1 MLCNYYHLFIIII
14 IKLAELAVAASPV
27 SSPAPPVLQDNQPS
41 LAAPPGIEF
50 LSFRERAFY
59 GIQESSNLNT
69 HVTVPKSGILDL
81 VVPPCSCFSF
91 LTWKQKEE

>member
-1 MLCNYYHLFIIII
+1 M
-14 IKLAELAVAASPV
+14 ATSPAC
-27 SSPAPPVLQDNQPS
+27 SPAPSALQDKQPS